1 MKRGL
6 CLAIILLTSF
16 LTACGGG
23 GGGGDD
29 SAAGVNTNTAATT
42 DITSGIAVDPYIT
55 NAQFEELSADGKT
68 IQSSIGSS
76 SATGGFSFTDAIRDG
91 SIIQIKLTAK
101 GTHAGENYDGVIK
114 RQVFIGDAQPVIVSP
129 LTTLLANGMSPAAV
143 INMLNS
149 AGLSGLSESDLYTNP
164 MATLVNK
171 TGNITESDLVLLQA
185 NMAVNAFM
193 VANGDFSYGG
203 PTAVAT
209 SSVTFPDIAAM
220 VKESLNSVLY
230 QQLTTAIGADVTVE
244 DMANMAVVI
253 SSGAARQIKSGV
265 PIGSVTT
272 IGNNMENAI
281 AIADVFYQNRTGGG
295 TPDPGTG
302 GTPPSTPDGQAIFTG
317 ATGATCSACHT
328 VGTGTGIMDL
338 AGDGAKI
345 TTKFG
350 GGATHNGNTLTAGE
364 ITAVATYLG
373 TTTPGTG
380 TGGTTTPP
388 VTVTPDGQAIFTGA
402 TGATCSACHTVGT
415 GTGIMDLAGDGAKIT
430 TKFGGGATH
439 NGNTLTAGEITAV
452 ATYLGTT
459 TPGTGTG
466 GTTTPPVTVTPD
478 GKALVESNCIGC
490 HNIGQGGLM
499 DLSGKG
505 NTAYTNITAGHN
517 GVSMTDLEANAVADY
532 LDTLTPPSTPTAPFV
547 HPYFSNPRSAHRN
560 YVGNNGTSNCVSC
573 HGTDLRG
580 SGSAPSCYS
589 CHGKKW

>member
-193 VANGDFSYGG
+193 VATGDFSYGG

-209 SSVTFPDIAAM
+209 SSVSFADIAAM

-302 GTPPSTPDGQAIFTG
+302 GTPPS
-317 ATGATCSACHT
+317 
-328 VGTGTGIMDL
+328 
-338 AGDGAKI
+338 
-345 TTKFG
+345 
-350 GGATHNGNTLTAGE
+350 
-364 ITAVATYLG
+364 
-373 TTTPGTG
+373 
-380 TGGTTTPP
+380 
-388 VTVTPDGQAIFTGA
+388 TPDGQAIFTGA